1 MNRRRFLAVSG
12 AAAASGAATLGGY
25 ARWVEPGRVRF
36 THHRVNARTSAGQR
50 ETTFVQVSDLHLQ
63 SVDAMHRRMA
73 ARVNALRPDLVLF
86 TGDSVDRADRLD
98 TFAALLALFDARTP
112 KYAILGNWEHWCGV
126 DVGALAEVYRGANG
140 RLLVNE
146 SAVHDAGGRAL
157 RVTGLDDL
165 VGGRPDAR
173 RAFADGAAADAHL
186 LLAHCPEHR
195 DRLHLPPLPFGGDAA
210 GATDASRITLMLSG
224 HTHGG
229 QVNVLGWT
237 PGLPP
242 GSGRY
247 VRGWFRDPG
256 AVPLYVSRGIGTSVV
271 PVRLG
276 APPEVAVF
284 TMWV

>member
-1 MNRRRFLAVSG
+1 MSPCPVP
-12 AAAASGAATLGGY
+12 
-25 ARWVEPGRVRF
+25 RWRL
-36 THHRVNARTSAGQR
+36 RTSPGQR
-50 ETTFVQVSDLHLQ
+50 QITFVQVTDLHLE
-63 SVDAMHRRMA
+63 SVGGMHRRMA

-86 TGDSVDRADRLD
+86 TGDSVDRADRLGA
-98 TFAALLALFDARTP
+98 FAGLLALFEARTP
-112 KYAILGNWEHWCGV
+112 KYAILGNWEHWSGV
-126 DVGALAEVYRGANG
+126 DTGELADVYRRANG

-146 SAVHDAGGRAL
+146 SAVHDVRGRAL

-165 VGGRPDAR
+165 VGGRPDVR
-173 RAFADGAAADAHL
+173 RAFADADADAADAHL

-195 DRLHLPPLPFGGDAA
+195 DRLDLAPLPFEGAA
-210 GATDASRITLMLSG
+210 PAVVYPSRITMMLSG

-237 PGLPP
+237 PVLPQ

-256 AVPLYVSRGIGTSVV
+256 RVPLYVSRGIGTSVV